1 MHDLW
6 CWELVAKAFKQYDY
20 VNRYID
26 VAVMHEKSW
35 TIQTISGLV
44 LFWNMRILKLKSQN
58 AFTLLSPV
66 NHFRN
71 MNRLADLNIFGLSK
85 FNFQRLDNSF
95 WNSDAIPNLMRG
107 HVLISSID
115 FDASARA
122 SELGESFRVISSDKR
137 ISQRVSA
144 IKNGRCKSYHRNA
157 F

>member
-44 LFWNMRILKLKSQN
+44 HFWNMSILKLKSQN
-58 AFTLLSPV
+58 AFLTLLSPI
-66 NHFRN
+66 NNFTN
-71 MNRLADLNIFGLSK
+71 INKLADLNIFGLSK

-95 WNSDAIPNLMRG
+95 WNSDAIPNLMQAEGARFNFIDRFWC
-107 HVLISSID
+107 IS
-115 FDASARA
+115 
-122 SELGESFRVISSDKR
+122 ESKWTWRKFQSY
-137 ISQRVSA
+137 QLWQ
-144 IKNGRCKSYHRNA
+144 KNFTKG
-157 F
+157 